1 MRKKL
6 FLAMLMASLSIF
18 TISAAVISQP
28 AATVYLIR
36 NAAISVDDL
45 EAETARYQSMGMD
58 VTELDVLQTMIND
71 EVFLQGAERDGVT
84 VSGRQV
90 DQMIDSIYQNAVQQ
104 AAQAGQSVT
113 RDQFN
118 AEVDRQFG

>member
-1 MRKKL
+1 
-6 FLAMLMASLSIF
+6 
-18 TISAAVISQP
+18 
-28 AATVYLIR
+28 
-36 NAAISVDDL
+36 
-45 EAETARYQSMGMD
+45 MD